1 MTAGDGYRWDG
12 PDLVLDLKLQ
22 PRSRRDAF
30 DSPVNGRLRVR
41 VTAPPVDGKANSHLI
56 AWLAGQ
62 FGVARSAVSII
73 NGQTSPLKRVRITA
87 PDHTPDFITR
97 PNAD

>member
-1 MTAGDGYRWDG
+1 
-12 PDLVLDLKLQ
+12 
-22 PRSRRDAF
+22 
-30 DSPVNGRLRVR
+30 

-87 PDHTPDFITR
+87 PGHTPDFITL